1 MCHSPVLRHGD
12 GSAVQLKLRI
22 QGDADRAWR
31 GCVAPRQAKSEVL
44 GGSKEG
50 AEIVDGKFGCFLA
63 GDNEETDGVLEPSL
77 SVIPGPEPDM
87 TMPVTVKEAGEQILS
102 PHPGSTFGVP
112 VLGDV
117 RGFVSAWY
125 TRGLAK

>member
-22 QGDADRAWR
+22 QGDADWAWR

-50 AEIVDGKFGCFLA
+50 AKIVDGKFGYFLV
-63 GDNEETDGVLEPSL
+63 GDNEKVDGVMKTSL
-77 SVIPGPEPDM
+77 PAIPGPGPDVSVS
-87 TMPVTVKEAGEQILS
+87 VTVHEAGEQILS
-102 PHPGSTFGVP
+102 PHPGSTLGVP
-112 VLGDV
+112 VPGVV
-117 RGFVSAWY
+117 RGVVSAWY
-125 TRGLAK
+125 SRVLAK